1 MPQSKLSNASAI
13 KETLIVS
20 TLMELRA
27 VHLEDNAIKDPKRL
41 QRFLEQVEKA
51 INKLIRG
58 CQRQTILTA
67 DELISRPTFKEEFD
81 NIRNQNSK
89 VVVPSVTS

>member
-1 MPQSKLSNASAI
+1 MSRSRLSKDDAI

-20 TLMELRA
+20 TLMELKA

-58 CQRQTILTA
+58 C
-67 DELISRPTFKEEFD
+67 
-81 NIRNQNSK
+81 
-89 VVVPSVTS
+89 